1 MAKLDRGDRM
11 SIISL
16 SDRGHSSR
24 RIARMLGVTEGTVR
38 YHLRRHR
45 QGDHDGRADQPHL
58 ASAHAEAITR
68 WIESRGTGPLNVAA
82 LHDHLQ
88 EEHRYTGS
96 LRSVQRFVRTH
107 YPTPARRARRRVE
120 TPPGAQAQ
128 ADWSEWRDVWIGGRR
143 ERLYAFELQLS
154 YSRYAVRVWSR
165 RKDQLSWHHVH
176 NEALRRL
183 EGVPAT
189 IRVDNERTAVSRGA
203 GCWGE
208 LNPSYRQ
215 YARVVRFHIDAC
227 PPREPWTKGKI
238 ERRIRDGRFW
248 SDPRD
253 RHWDSL
259 VELQSWTDE
268 RSVRSAHRRRCPRTG
283 TSVMSAY
290 ASEQPLLGALPIQPE
305 PFDVVVM
312 RAVSHDCLVSFEG
325 RQYSVPFRFVG
336 RRVEVRGCAERV
348 QMLGEGA
355 IVAMHPRYGEERI
368 VIDPAHYEGEDTAT
382 VRAPRPLG
390 KMGRRLEEIA
400 QMVPEARPVDLYAA
414 IAEVAR

>member
-1 MAKLDRGDRM
+1 MQGDKKGAWVI
-11 SIISL
+11 SIVVDAVSGFGATE
-16 SDRGHSSR
+16 S
-24 RIARMLGVTEGTVR
+24 VTEGTVR

-203 GCWGE
+203 GWTPGHPRTRVP
-208 LNPSYRQ
+208 LNTLPIVLRATGWSRCLR
-215 YARVVRFHIDAC
+215 A
-227 PPREPWTKGKI
+227 T
-238 ERRIRDGRFW
+238 RIRAYSQLGF
-248 SDPRD
+248 S
-253 RHWDSL
+253 
-259 VELQSWTDE
+259 
-268 RSVRSAHRRRCPRTG
+268 SAIRT
-283 TSVMSAY
+283 MS
-290 ASEQPLLGALPIQPE
+290 SRI
-305 PFDVVVM
+305 
-312 RAVSHDCLVSFEG
+312 SFMTPG
-325 RQYSVPFRFVG
+325 LSTR
-336 RRVEVRGCAERV
+336 
-348 QMLGEGA
+348 
-355 IVAMHPRYGEERI
+355 
-368 VIDPAHYEGEDTAT
+368 
-382 VRAPRPLG
+382 
-390 KMGRRLEEIA
+390 
-400 QMVPEARPVDLYAA
+400 
-414 IAEVAR
+414 